1 MVHHEKTFD
10 TQSSRAKVISPDTL
24 FLEIHEGE
32 TLTVAESAEI
42 AEWAREQFKGKYKV
56 LTLPRENAQIEAEVR
71 SYLTAKNR
79 SQRVLADAIIITNLP
94 HRLLADFYMKFNR
107 PDIPTRFFKTYDD
120 ALQWLKSI

>member
-1 MVHHEKTFD
+1 MSYHETTFD

>member
-1 MVHHEKTFD
+1 MPHHETTFD

-107 PDIPTRFFKTYDD
+107 PDIPTRFFKTYDE
-120 ALQWLKSI
+120 ALQWLKNI